1 MVMVNLNFNV
11 KADVFEEKEVKN
23 EILILTISIISGIIL
38 LIFSNFYLQ
47 KFGLEALRNIIN
59 ILALSVFIVPISILK
74 YAKHRELKEI
84 EERFPDFMR
93 ELVEGLRGGMTL
105 PLALKYAARGD
116 YGALNKHI
124 NKIVSQISWGLPFE
138 KVFEDFAKSVKSKVV
153 ARAVSVIIES
163 HRSGGE
169 LSKAIES
176 ITQATAEV
184 EKIKK
189 ERKAVIAGQ
198 MTQGYL
204 IFFIFIG
211 ILIGIQEFLLPALSS
226 QGFNPALAGGTSLFS
241 SSPNLN
247 NLNQQPMVSQTSQ
260 QGMNVNRD
268 EYITLFGRLAIIQ
281 GVFAGLVI
289 GKLTEGTVSAGA
301 KHSIIMSMLGYGSI
315 MLAHF
320 FLG

>member
-1 MVMVNLNFNV
+1 MFDFEKTKALNS
-11 KADVFEEKEVKN
+11 FEEKEIKN
-23 EILILTISIISGIIL
+23 EMIIIAISIVSGTFL
-38 LIFSNFYLQ
+38 LVFNNFYLQ
-47 KFGLEALRNIIN
+47 KFGFEALRNVIN

-74 YAKHRELKEI
+74 YARHRELKEI
-84 EERFPDFMR
+84 EEKFPDFMR

-105 PLALKYAARGD
+105 PLALKYAARSD

-138 KVFEDFAKSVKSKVV
+138 KAFEDFAKSVKSKVV
-153 ARAVSVIIES
+153 ARAISVIIES

-176 ITQATAEV
+176 ITKATAEV

-226 QGFNPALAGGTSLFS
+226 QGFNPSLAGGISMFS
-241 SSPNLN
+241 SSSSTNSN
-247 NLNQQPMVSQTSQ
+247 SLNQQSANYPSSS
-260 QGMNVNRD
+260 QGMNVNKD
-268 EYITLFGRLAIIQ
+268 EYITLFARLAIIQ

-289 GKLTEGTVSAGA
+289 GKLTEGTISAGA
-301 KHSIIMSMLGYGSI
+301 KHSIIMSMLGYGAI

>member
-1 MVMVNLNFNV
+1 MVSLNFNI
-11 KADVFEEKEVKN
+11 KADMFEEKEIKN
-23 EILILTISIISGIIL
+23 EILILTISIINGIIL

-105 PLALKYAARGD
+105 PLALKYAARSD
-116 YGALNKHI
+116 YGALNKYI

-226 QGFNPALAGGTSLFS
+226 QGFNPTLAGGTSLFS

-247 NLNQQPMVSQTSQ
+247 NLNQQPVASQASS

-289 GKLTEGTVSAGA
+289 GKLTEGTISAGA